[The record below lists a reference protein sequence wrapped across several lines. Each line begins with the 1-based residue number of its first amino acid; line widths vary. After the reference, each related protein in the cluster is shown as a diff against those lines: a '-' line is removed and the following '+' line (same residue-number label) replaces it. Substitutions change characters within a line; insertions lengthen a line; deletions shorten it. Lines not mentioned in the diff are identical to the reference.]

1 MARRYGKDEV
11 EGITEYGDLNLVFTS
26 REFHPPNR
34 FVDERFRF
42 VGPSIDPAM
51 RAGDDPLDFAFDGI
65 DGIDGIDDG
74 LLVYI
79 SLGTISNVNP
89 LFYRTAFEAFE
100 AFGGCPARFILAVG
114 TAD

>member
-1 MARRYGKDEV
+1 MARRYGKDIV
-11 EGITEYGDLNLVFTS
+11 GGITEYGDLNLVFTS

-65 DGIDGIDDG
+65 DTG
-74 LLVYI
+74 
-79 SLGTISNVNP
+79 
-89 LFYRTAFEAFE
+89 
-100 AFGGCPARFILAVG
+100 
-114 TAD
+114 